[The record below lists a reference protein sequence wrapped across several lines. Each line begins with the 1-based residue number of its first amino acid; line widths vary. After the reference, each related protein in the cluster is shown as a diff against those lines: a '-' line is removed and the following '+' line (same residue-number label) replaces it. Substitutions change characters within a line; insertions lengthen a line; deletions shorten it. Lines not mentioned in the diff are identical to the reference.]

1 VVGECV
7 QCPFHHWQYDASGQ
21 CVHIPAQA
29 EIPAAA
35 RQRSYPVVERHGLIF
50 VFAGRT
56 PLFPVPF
63 FEGCDPADFVR
74 GRPFRFM
81 ADFPWYLLVANAFD
95 DQHFNTVHDR
105 RLLEPATVDEPARF
119 ARRIRYRA
127 EITGDSVFDRLL
139 RPSVGRTVEI
149 SITSFGGSFVLVVG
163 QFARTKSYI
172 MICPQPHADDHIQV
186 DVTVFAPRARNP
198 LLRGPL
204 QWLGLEVRR
213 LFTRGFMQDDIQRLP
228 GIRYNRGGL
237 VESDRQLIEY
247 FQWASR
253 LPGESHAGAE
263 PATSDLLADSSPAVH
278 SQSKMLSS

>member
-1 VVGECV
+1 M
-7 QCPFHHWQYDASGQ
+7 
-21 CVHIPAQA
+21 
-29 EIPAAA
+29 
-35 RQRSYPVVERHGLIF
+35 
-50 VFAGRT
+50 FAGRT

-63 FEGCDPADFVR
+63 FEGCDPAGFVR
-74 GRPFRFM
+74 GRPFRFT
-81 ADFPWYLLVANAFD
+81 ADFPWFLLVANAFD

-139 RPSVGRTVEI
+139 RPSVGRIVEI
-149 SITSFGGSFVLVVG
+149 SITSYGGSFVLVIG

-172 MICPQPHADDHIQV
+172 MICPQPHAADHIQV
-186 DVTVFAPRARNP
+186 DVTVFAPRAGNP

-213 LFTRGFMQDDIQRLP
+213 LFTSGFMQDDIQRLP

-253 LPGESHAGAE
+253 LPGESHAM
-263 PATSDLLADSSPAVH
+263 PTPLLPNRRPIRVHWFIPNPNCFHPKERRRAILRPIDRVDAACCLSAVGGR
-278 SQSKMLSS
+278 SRSYRGDC